1 MADSNELLFQWEA
14 SYKKGL
20 LSFWMLLSL
29 SERPMYAYEMKE
41 HIEVFSQGSISADE
55 NSIYRA
61 LRRFAKTGLITAQ
74 MQPSEVGPDRKYF
87 ELTHKGCEL
96 LVSFIER
103 NVLVLQSKPVTTTI
117 NRFLKSAR
125 PKERK

>member
-1 MADSNELLFQWEA
+1 MNDSDELLIQWEQ

-41 HIEVFSQGSISADE
+41 HIEDFSQGSISADE

-61 LRRFAKTGLITAQ
+61 LRRFAKTGLISAEMRT
-74 MQPSEVGPDRKYF
+74 SEVGPDRKYF
-87 ELTHKGCEL
+87 KLTQKGCEL
-96 LVSFIER
+96 LASFIER
-103 NVLVLQSKPVTTTI
+103 NIQILQTSKVQQSI
-117 NRFLKSAR
+117 KNALKFNTN
-125 PKERK
+125 

>member
-1 MADSNELLFQWEA
+1 MNDSDELLIQWEQ

-41 HIEVFSQGSISADE
+41 HIEAFSQGSISADE

-74 MQPSEVGPDRKYF
+74 IQAFRSR
-87 ELTHKGCEL
+87 
-96 LVSFIER
+96 S
-103 NVLVLQSKPVTTTI
+103 
-117 NRFLKSAR
+117 R
-125 PKERK
+125 PQIL